1 MVYGAKSS
9 KPIKSLTHTT
19 KAYSTRGWYL
29 TENHV
34 SINVMGREFREE
46 EKQSKSARVIPLLVS
61 KKERLRNKGAI
72 EVPHLIRVIRSVDLQ
87 RIWSTERLQTIN
99 KIGRQ

>member
-9 KPIKSLTHTT
+9 KPIKSLKHTT

-34 SINVMGREFREE
+34 SINVMGWEFREE
-46 EKQSKSARVIPLLVS
+46 EKQSESAKIIPLLVS
-61 KKERLRNKGAI
+61 KKEQLRNKGA
-72 EVPHLIRVIRSVDLQ
+72 
-87 RIWSTERLQTIN
+87 TEEPLLGS
-99 KIGRQ
+99 KV